1 MNTIVCM
8 KRVPD
13 SATRV
18 RVTPDGSGLDPAG
31 VKYVVNP
38 YDEFALEDAIRRKEA
53 AGEGSVTVIALGP
66 RQSAE
71 SIRQALAM
79 GADEGVLLACE
90 GSHDAL
96 PVARA
101 LADEIRD
108 RAYDLVLFGK
118 QAIDDDNMQV
128 PQMVAEFLGIPCATV
143 VVELE
148 IEGREA
154 TARREVEGGH
164 EVLEFPLPAVVSAQ
178 KGLNEPRYP
187 SLKGIMAAKRKPLEV
202 REVTLEAPT
211 IDFVCLEEPPAPA
224 AGRIV
229 GEGADAVSELVRALR
244 EEAGVL

>member
-38 YDEFALEDAIRRKEA
+38 YDEFALEDAIRRREQ

-66 RQSAE
+66 PKAAE

-79 GADEGVLLACE
+79 GADEGVLLSCE

-101 LADEIRD
+101 LAEEIRG
-108 RAYDLVLFGK
+108 REYDLILFGK

-128 PQMVAEFLGIPCATV
+128 PQMVAEFLELPCATV
-143 VVELE
+143 VVELD
-148 IEGREA
+148 IEERDA
-154 TARREVEGGH
+154 RARREVEGGH
-164 EVLEFPLPAVVSAQ
+164 EVLEFGLPAVVSAQ

-202 REVTLEAPT
+202 REVTLDPPT
-211 IDFVCLEEPPAPA
+211 IEFVRLEEPPAPA
-224 AGRIV
+224 AGRVV
-229 GEGADAVSELVRALR
+229 GEGADAVPELLRALR